1 MKGTT
6 FFVLIVALAA
16 APVTPQRLGADLVL
30 TNGRIYSVD
39 SHLGWVEALAITQ
52 DKIVAVGT
60 SKEIRHWIGP
70 NTEVID
76 LQGRFVMPGFND
88 AHVHLALASRQLL
101 NVNLEGTR
109 SIAELQQRIR
119 ENLKDFEPGEWIIG
133 GGWDHSLLEEKRI
146 PTRAELDAVSTEHPL
161 FLHRVDWHSAVANSF
176 ALQLAGITRETP
188 DPPGGEIVRDAEGEP
203 TGWLKDRALDL
214 VTQIIPPLTL
224 ERRKRGTLLVLE
236 QAARYGVTTM
246 QDDSIRFDGW
256 DSYRALRELKE
267 DGKLTARITMM
278 LPFEAPLDRLRE
290 MQKEG
295 GTDDPWLKTGPLKAE
310 VDGSGGSLSAA
321 MFEPFANDPE
331 NDGYMKIEPERLRT
345 MVLERD
351 AAGLQMALHAIGD
364 RANRIV
370 LDAYEAA
377 SKKNK
382 RRKRR
387 HRIEHVQYL
396 HRDDRDRFRELGVIA
411 SMQPCHLLAEIRWTS
426 TILGP
431 EREYEAYALNS
442 LLNSGAVIAL
452 GTDYPVEGLNPLRGI
467 YAAVARQFEEGG
479 PQGGWAPEE
488 KISVEDAIQAY
499 TLGSA
504 FAEFEDHR
512 KGTLAPGKL
521 ADLIVLSRDLT
532 RVPPQEI
539 LRTEVVLTVVGGKI
553 VYEKEYL
560 LVLLSAAPTRP
571 PVASCF

>member
-16 APVTPQRLGADLVL
+16 APLTPQSLGADLVL
-30 TNGRIYSVD
+30 TNGRIYTVD
-39 SHLGWVEALAITQ
+39 SHLGWVEALAITRG
-52 DKIVAVGT
+52 KIVAVGT
-60 SKEIRHWIGP
+60 AKEIRHWIGP
-70 NTEVID
+70 NTEVIE

-119 ENLKDFEPGEWIIG
+119 ENLMDVEPGEWIIG

-203 TGWLKDRALDL
+203 TGWLKDKALDL
-214 VTQIIPPLTL
+214 VTQIIPPFTL
-224 ERRKRGTLLVLE
+224 ERRKRGILLVLE

-256 DSYRALRELKE
+256 DSYRALRELQE
-267 DGKLTARITMM
+267 DGKLTVRITVM

-442 LLNSGAVIAL
+442 LLNAGAVIAL

-479 PQGGWAPEE
+479 PQGGWVPEE

-512 KGTLAPGKL
+512 KGTLVPGKL

-539 LRTEVVLTVVGGKI
+539 LRTEVVLTMVGGKI
-553 VYEKEYL
+553 VYEKE
-560 LVLLSAAPTRP
+560 
-571 PVASCF
+571 